1 MALKNAQP
9 KIAESLSVFVEQ
21 IEKIEKNTV
30 FLQNL
35 NEGLSQKMEAFYQY
49 KPIVNFKPLETINDK
64 HIAVLEEMTFRI
76 NKTLNNHV
84 KDLETERIQK
94 DSFFF
99 RFSLLIGLMFIV
111 SVFTSFL
118 SIKYNNQKEKAEI
131 SFKESETAQKKQ
143 KEYFVKFLTDQKLWN
158 KYEKWANK

>member
-9 KIAESLSVFVEQ
+9 KIADSLSVFVEQ
-21 IEKIEKNTV
+21 IEKIEKNTA

-35 NEGLSQKMEAFYQY
+35 SEGLNQKMETFYQY
-49 KPIVNFKPLETINDK
+49 KPTVNFKPLETINGK

-84 KDLETERIQK
+84 KDLENERIQK
-94 DSFFF
+94 DYFFF
-99 RFSLLIGLMFIV
+99 RFSILIGLMFIV
-111 SVFTSFL
+111 AVFTSFL

-131 SFKESETAQKKQ
+131 SYVESETARKRQ
-143 KEYFVKFLTDQKLWN
+143 KEDFAKFLTDYKLWN
-158 KYEKWANK
+158 RYEKWANK

>member
-9 KIAESLSVFVEQ
+9 KIADSLSVFIEQ
-21 IEKIEKNTV
+21 IEKIEKNTA

-35 NEGLSQKMEAFYQY
+35 SEGLNQKMETFYQY
-49 KPIVNFKPLETINDK
+49 EPTVNFKPLETINAK
-64 HIAVLEEMTFRI
+64 HIAVLEEMTFII

-84 KDLETERIQK
+84 KDLENDRIQK
-94 DSFFF
+94 DTFFF
-99 RFSLLIGLMFIV
+99 RFSIMIGLIFIV

-118 SIKYNNQKEKAEI
+118 SIRYHNQKEKAEI
-131 SFKESETAQKKQ
+131 LYKESETARKKQ
-143 KEYFVKFLTDQKLWN
+143 KEDFVKFLTDQKLWN